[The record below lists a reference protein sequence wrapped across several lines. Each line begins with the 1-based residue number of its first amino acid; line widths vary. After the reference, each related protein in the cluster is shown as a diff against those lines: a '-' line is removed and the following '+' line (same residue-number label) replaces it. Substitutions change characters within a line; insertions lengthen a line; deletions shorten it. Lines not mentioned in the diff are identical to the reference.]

1 MKDAADYLFSLIK
14 SYGVDYIFGIPGD
27 ELKIFDALA
36 HSQIEF
42 ITTRHEQAAAF
53 MAQAVGKLSPIPGF
67 CISTLGPGATN
78 LTTAV
83 ADAHQNHSPLIV
95 LSGQLERH
103 YHHKNPQAHQYIDLQ
118 KLFAP
123 IT

>member
-67 CISTLGPGATN
+67 CISTLGPGAAN
-78 LTTAV
+78 LVTGV
-83 ADAHQNHSPLIV
+83 ADAYQNRSPLIV
-95 LSGQLERH
+95 LSGQLET
-103 YHHKNPQAHQYIDLQ
+103 YHHKTVPLTHQY
-118 KLFAP
+118 
-123 IT
+123 